1 MEETQN
7 TPSNIAV
14 SLDLRPAFYPDSLR
28 ETAQNAKVVLNFQ
41 RKVRHTKDQLR
52 GAYCTFSLPQG
63 TNSPWN
69 EWEPPSIKL
78 IRRKSDEIWEL
89 KWGELRDWIC
99 ELVLCDTMTG
109 KPIDASQ
116 EGRVEGFMHYHLYE
130 KDWWWRINR
139 DDVRK
144 NITAHPNHSIK
155 DKDKKPSTASAD
167 SEQALRRKI
176 RARYLRGRKPYYEDI
191 LENLNVRAADESSS
205 QSSSSSS
212 ESSYVSVVSDE
223 PDYIG
228 MLDSGMLP
236 ELFASDGDD
245 EDCDGTALPV
255 EQTRTQEDKPY
266 AVALDT
272 TASSE
277 SDIEHGSRLVF
288 YAEWRSDHLTA
299 LNSHYR
305 SH

>member
-116 EGRVEGFMHYHLYE
+116 EGRVEGFMHYRERESGKIGNVVMLGMV
-130 KDWWWRINR
+130 WRES
-139 DDVRK
+139 DMHACVGK
-144 NITAHPNHSIK
+144 HPGVK
-155 DKDKKPSTASAD
+155 
-167 SEQALRRKI
+167 
-176 RARYLRGRKPYYEDI
+176 RGRTYLPRFEALYFGRRVEVEEGRRPGFFVYGEPF
-191 LENLNVRAADESSS
+191 E
-205 QSSSSSS
+205 
-212 ESSYVSVVSDE
+212 VVGSDE
-223 PDYIG
+223 NVAVGEGKYEFRG
-228 MLDSGMLP
+228 KLRFFFC
-236 ELFASDGDD
+236 FA
-245 EDCDGTALPV
+245 CC
-255 EQTRTQEDKPY
+255 
-266 AVALDT
+266 
-272 TASSE
+272 
-277 SDIEHGSRLVF
+277 F
-288 YAEWRSDHLTA
+288 
-299 LNSHYR
+299 
-305 SH
+305 